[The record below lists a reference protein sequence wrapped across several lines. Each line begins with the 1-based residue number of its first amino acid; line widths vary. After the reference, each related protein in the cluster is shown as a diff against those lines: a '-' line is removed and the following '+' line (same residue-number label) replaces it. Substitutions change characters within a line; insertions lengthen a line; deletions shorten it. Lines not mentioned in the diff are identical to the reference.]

1 MEKSAIGEGV
11 DNVIGAAIRRRDL
24 NAAFRLLVA
33 HHGPRVYSLCCRML
47 KDRTRAEDV
56 MQESLMKAFER
67 IDELRDP
74 QRMRAWVMS
83 IATSSCL
90 DELRRTR
97 RQTAMAD
104 AFAEVDTISLASDLL
119 TALASSEEKRAL
131 EECLAA
137 LSVPKRAAILGRFFA
152 DLAYDE
158 LAAAMKESP
167 DALRVRIVRALPEL
181 RACLESKG
189 VTP

>member
-24 NAAFRLLVA
+24 NAAFRLLVT
-33 HHGPRVYSLCCRML
+33 HYGPRVYSLCCRML

-74 QRMRAWVMS
+74 QRMKAWVMR

-97 RQTAMAD
+97 RQGALAD
-104 AFAEVDTISLASDLL
+104 AFAEVDTAALASDLL
-119 TALASSEEKRAL
+119 AALASSEEKRAL

-137 LSVPKRAAILGRFFA
+137 LSVAKRAAILGRFFA
-152 DLAYDE
+152 ELAYDE
-158 LAAAMKESP
+158 LAAAMNESP
-167 DALRVRIVRALPEL
+167 DALRVRIVRAMPEL

-189 VTP
+189 VTS

>member
-11 DNVIGAAIRRRDL
+11 DNVIGAAIRKRDL
-24 NAAFRLLVA
+24 NAAFRLLVT
-33 HHGPRVYSLCCRML
+33 HYGPRVYSLCCRML

-74 QRMRAWVMS
+74 QRMKAWVMR

-97 RQTAMAD
+97 RQGALAD
-104 AFAEVDTISLASDLL
+104 AFAEVDTAALASDLL
-119 TALASSEEKRAL
+119 AALASSEEKRAL

-137 LSVPKRAAILGRFFA
+137 LSVAKRAAILGRFFA
-152 DLAYDE
+152 ELAYDE
-158 LAAAMKESP
+158 LAAATNESP
-167 DALRVRIVRALPEL
+167 DALRVRIVRAMPEL

-189 VTP
+189 VTS